1 MSKMRYGLHVLLLC
15 MFVLGCQDKRPATG
29 DGVVW
34 KIDPNEAKDT
44 DLSEFVDSIFLVP
57 LETLDE
63 CLIKNVTTLTYT
75 GHKFYVNNSRS
86 GIQVYGSN
94 GKFLYSTEKHRGPG
108 PNEYRTALSF
118 NVLANDTL
126 EILDVPIFKL
136 RKYVFPEGVVYSS
149 GLPRELLSVESCTRL
164 NNDTL
169 IFCGKED
176 EKSALKYYSQSKK
189 RILKTIKDSQNKI
202 SIRTSDPLYQLNGK
216 FYHSA
221 TYPSNELYVLDENM
235 EKKLVLQLDF
245 GRYNFS
251 MEDLPEN
258 YDMRSFFKDWESDD
272 RAYPF
277 TKYVLDDLYI
287 AFFQRNGDFY
297 VAVKDKATNVTKVY
311 RNRVKARQ
319 QMMVPHYVCGDSLL
333 HASEPFFLPYLID
346 TTLMRKPDI
355 ARLDSVDEMDNPI
368 IIIYKLKHS

>member
-1 MSKMRYGLHVLLLC
+1 MKKCLLEIVCVVAVMLTAA
-15 MFVLGCQDKRPATG
+15 CQDKRTATSE
-29 DGVVW
+29 GVVW
-34 KIDPNEAKDT
+34 EIDPNEAQDT

-63 CLIKNVTTLTYT
+63 SLIKSVTTLTYT

-108 PNEYRTALSF
+108 PNEYRMALSF
-118 NVLANDTL
+118 NVLPNDTL
-126 EILDVPIFKL
+126 EILDVLFL
-136 RKYVFPEGVVYSS
+136 RKYTYPKGVVHSS
-149 GLPRELLSVESCTRL
+149 HLPHELLPIGPCIRL
-164 NNDTL
+164 NEDTL
-169 IFCGKED
+169 IFRSGE
-176 EKSALKYYSQSKK
+176 ELKYYSQSKK
-189 RILKTIKDSQNKI
+189 KILKTLKDSPKKMPLG
-202 SIRTSDPLYQLNGK
+202 TSDPLYQLNGK
-216 FYHSA
+216 LYHSP
-221 TYPSNELYVLDENM
+221 TYPSNELYMLDENM

-277 TKYVLDDLYI
+277 TKYVLDDVCI
-287 AFFQRNGDFY
+287 AFFQRNNDLY
-297 VAVKDKATNVTKVY
+297 VAVKDKATNATKVY

-333 HASEPFFLPYLID
+333 HASEPFYLPYLID